1 MIAPVNSVHCSVYR
15 YTMGVSRDA
24 SLFGALTSTDR
35 LSDLLPVL
43 HQHAVAAVAGRSS
56 VLYQFNR
63 AGDALQATSAF
74 RVNYLPSTPW
84 PRKLVSDAMLA
95 AKVPVFV
102 RDASRVVRGIP
113 DALGT
118 LAGVFVTLTHMREP
132 RGVLVIGCEAPPSP
146 RQLALAL
153 SAGQAFVIALER
165 ARAAAELDLQSQ
177 LRQLLQAFSRDVSS
191 TTLSAGLETLCMG
204 VNRLFDADRTSV
216 WLHDRRSRTLTLS
229 ASSDV
234 VYLAQE
240 RSVAAAD
247 TLAPAAV
254 GLRRDRAGVVPASVP
269 AADAAATLMIPLKG
283 RRRALGAIVMDEVRY
298 EPGAQMEML
307 ERADEIG
314 RQLSGAIENV
324 LLLETVLRS
333 RRELE
338 NTFNSLADLVAVSD
352 REGRLVFM
360 NAAFLERTGR
370 PRHELIDAPLVEI
383 VGPATR
389 RLLRQAS
396 NEHGERRVVAA
407 ELDDTALHGTF
418 HITLAPLVGEERE
431 SMGIVLVARDVS
443 PHAEL
448 AAERAQLRSRLVQ
461 SEKLVALGQ
470 FVAGIAHEL
479 NNPLQGVLG
488 HLELMRA
495 TGAFP
500 KGLRRDMQR
509 IYREADRAAKIV
521 RNLLVFAGA
530 RRLLLRR
537 TNVNTALARVL
548 ALRGPALR
556 AAGIEVVR
564 SLEDRL
570 PRIAGDPLLL
580 HQALLNIVLNAEQA
594 IGSDGRIE
602 TRTAVRRQDGRP
614 EVIIQIR
621 DTGPGIAADAMPRLF
636 EPFYTTKEVGKGT
649 GLGLAIS
656 YGIIQD
662 HGGQIAAAN
671 HPDGGAV
678 FTVRLPAEPRRRED
692 ATREKSPRA
701 ARGERAATFDQ
712 HRSPR
717 AIVDGRNK

>member
-1 MIAPVNSVHCSVYR
+1 
-15 YTMGVSRDA
+15 MGVSRDA
-24 SLFGALTSTDR
+24 SLFHALTSTDR

-43 HQHAVAAVAGRSS
+43 HQHAVAAVAGHSS
-56 VLYQFNR
+56 ILYQFNR

-74 RVNYLPSTPW
+74 RVQHLPATPW
-84 PRKLVSDAMLA
+84 PRRQVPDAMLGA
-95 AKVPVFV
+95 PVPRFV
-102 RDASRVVRGIP
+102 RDASRLIRGVP
-113 DALGT
+113 ESLGT
-118 LAGVFVTLTHMREP
+118 LAAVFVPLSHMREP
-132 RGVLVIGCEAPPSP
+132 RGVLIIGCDAPPSP

-165 ARAAAELDLQSQ
+165 ARADAELDLQSQ

-216 WLHDRRSRTLTLS
+216 WLHDRRSRTLALS

-234 VYLAQE
+234 VYLAHE
-240 RSVAAAD
+240 RSVAASD
-247 TLAPAAV
+247 TLAPPAV
-254 GLRRDRAGVVPASVP
+254 GLRRDRAGVVPSNAS

-324 LLLETVLRS
+324 LLLDTVLRS

-360 NAAFLERTGR
+360 NAAFLERSGR
-370 PRHELIDAPLVEI
+370 PRQELIDAPLVDS

-389 RLLRQAS
+389 RLLRQVADG
-396 NEHGERRVVAA
+396 HGERRVVSA
-407 ELDDTALHGTF
+407 ELEDAALHGTF
-418 HITLAPLVGEERE
+418 HVTLAPLVGEERE
-431 SMGIVLVARDVS
+431 SMGVVLVARDVA
-443 PHAEL
+443 PHAQFE
-448 AAERAQLRSRLVQ
+448 AERTELRSRLVQ
-461 SEKLVALGQ
+461 SEKLAALGQ

-530 RRLLLRR
+530 RRLVRKR
-537 TNVNTALARVL
+537 TNLNTMLARVL
-548 ALRGPALR
+548 ALRAPALR

-564 SLEDRL
+564 SHAEGL

-580 HQALLNIVLNAEQA
+580 HQAFLNIVMNAEQA
-594 IGSDGRIE
+594 IGIDGRIE
-602 TRTAVRRQDGRP
+602 THTTLHRRDTTQ
-614 EVIIQIR
+614 EVVVHIR
-621 DTGPGIAADAMPRLF
+621 DTGPGIAPEAMPRLF

-678 FTVRLPAEPRRRED
+678 FTVRLPV
-692 ATREKSPRA
+692 
-701 ARGERAATFDQ
+701 Q
-712 HRSPR
+712 
-717 AIVDGRNK
+717 